1 MGRPRRLQ
9 TDHMNRRVGH
19 PSIACRWIC
28 SVLIASPL
36 LYRASVTDGDVYHFF
51 VLVVLAPVAGVVL
64 FANSLFCL
72 LRHPNWRSAA
82 INFFFIVLSAIGILT
97 ARYYLPQFRM

>member
-1 MGRPRRLQ
+1 
-9 TDHMNRRVGH
+9 MNQGPGH

-28 SVLIASPL
+28 SALVVGPLI
-36 LYRASVTDGDVYHFF
+36 YRFSVTDGDVYHFF
-51 VLVVLAPVAGVVL
+51 ILVVLAPVAGLVL

-72 LRHPNWRSAA
+72 LRHRNWKSAS
-82 INFFFIVLSAIGILT
+82 FSLVFILVSAIGFLV

>member
-1 MGRPRRLQ
+1 
-9 TDHMNRRVGH
+9 MNQRVGH

-28 SVLIASPL
+28 SVLVASPL
-36 LYRASVTDGDVYHFF
+36 LYRVSVTDGDVYHFF
-51 VLVVLAPVAGVVL
+51 ILVVLAPVAGVVL

-72 LRHPNWRSAA
+72 LRYRNWKSAS
-82 INFFFIVLSAIGILT
+82 ISLLFIMVSAIGLLT